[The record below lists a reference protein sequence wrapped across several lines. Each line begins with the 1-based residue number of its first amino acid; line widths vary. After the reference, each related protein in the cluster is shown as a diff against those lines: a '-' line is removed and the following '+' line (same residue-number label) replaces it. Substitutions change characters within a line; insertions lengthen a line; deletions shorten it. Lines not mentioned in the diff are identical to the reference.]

1 MTKIKKLLTATVSAS
16 ALLTSSFAYAQDSSG
31 GDDEIIVTGIRYSLK
46 QSLDVKRNAD
56 SMVEAITAVDIGKFP
71 DKNVAESL
79 QRITGVS
86 INREFGEGERISIR
100 GTDTNL
106 TRTMLNGHA
115 VASADWFIL
124 DQISASRSFNY
135 LMLPSEIVSSV
146 EVYKSPQA
154 DMDEGGVGGTVNV
167 KTARPLDGKDFSAA
181 GSVGMAYNALADK
194 AKPTASAAI
203 NWRNED
209 KTFGVN
215 IAGVYQNRDIRR
227 DGFEVLGYSNVADG
241 PNNNLP
247 VGGADVP
254 DLIGSA
260 LFQQN
265 RERIGLNATV
275 EFEPSDQL
283 NVVASG
289 FYSKMDANNSNVN
302 MLVAPSRGGGGTNFT
317 ANVVDGTALSGT
329 TTNTV
334 FQDTFFREA
343 ATDTLAV
350 DLDVT
355 YELNDRT
362 TWHANG
368 GYSKA
373 NGDTSRQIA
382 FEAQQN
388 DVEFN
393 YDLTSGVPEVS
404 FTSLNPTDPTDP
416 FYVNGVGWAAGT
428 ILNNADDEFYLFSDI
443 EHELEGTGPFKSVKA
458 GVKYTDHTR
467 DVRHRLVQRRSLFNW
482 GGGGFAGCDGSGGV
496 NIFDSDAART
506 AAGSHNCGVADIAGN
521 TPDNFLDDISEAG
534 SLDAY
539 VLADID
545 SLVALWDQLP
555 GTVWA
560 QPGDDFA
567 NATHD
572 WAPGSYDVNEK
583 TIGGFIMAKLEG
595 EGWRGNFGTRVV
607 QSDVT
612 AHHFDLGLA
621 AGDPGTETNN
631 FGNVPAFNG
640 YVARR
645 ENTTSYTDVLPS
657 ANFVFDVNDDML
669 VRLAA
674 ARTMTRPDF
683 NNLSSFQSLNTTS
696 FTGSNGGGVNLNPYR
711 ANQFDVSFEWYKDD
725 TTAFN
730 VGLFYKDLSTLVVQ
744 SSGIERIAT
753 TVGVDDNGTPADPTD
768 DFADL
773 SGGNCTFVSGTFPNE
788 LYDCDFSITRPRN
801 AAGATLQGIEVAAQK
816 SFDNGFGVLANYTYT
831 DAEQSDGLPMPGASK
846 HIANVSGFYEND
858 ALSARLSYT
867 VRSEFFLRLDRA
879 TPLFQDT
886 TSSLDAAVSYNLTD
900 NFSVSLDALNLLD
913 NKLTQFSNTKDRV
926 SAIYDNDRTFFVTLR
941 GTY

>member
-1 MTKIKKLLTATVSAS
+1 MKSIKSLLTATVSAS
-16 ALLTSSFAYAQDSSG
+16 AVLMSVNAYAQDNSEPV
-31 GDDEIIVTGIRYSLK
+31 DEIVVTGIKSSL
-46 QSLDVKRNAD
+46 QRSLEVKRNAD
-56 SMVEAITAVDIGKFP
+56 SMMEAITALDIGKFP

-79 QRITGVS
+79 QRVTGVS

-124 DQISASRSFNY
+124 DQVSASRSFNY

-146 EVYKSPQA
+146 EVFKSPQA
-154 DMDEGGVGGTVNV
+154 DMDEGGIGGTVNV

-181 GSVGMAYNALADK
+181 GSIGMSYNALADK

-215 IAGVYQNRDIRR
+215 VAAIYQNRDIRR
-227 DGFEVLGYSNVADG
+227 DGFEVLGYSNVAAHA
-241 PNNNLP
+241 NNNLP

-265 RERIGLNATV
+265 RERIGLNATAQ
-275 EFEPSDQL
+275 FAPTDQL

-302 MLVAPSRGGGGTNFT
+302 MLVAPSRGVDVVING
-317 ANVVDGTALSGT
+317 NVVNGTALSGT
-329 TTNTV
+329 ATNTV
-334 FQDTFFREA
+334 FQDTFVREA
-343 ATDTLAV
+343 ATDTLAF

-355 YELNDRT
+355 YALNDRT

-382 FEAQQN
+382 FEAQAN
-388 DVEFN
+388 NVEFT

-404 FTSLNPTDPTDP
+404 FTSLNPTDATDP
-416 FYVNGVGWAAGT
+416 FFVNGVGWAAGT
-428 ILNNADDEFYLFSDI
+428 ILNNEDDEFYLFSDI
-443 EHELEGTGPFKSVKA
+443 EHELEGTGVFKSVKA
-458 GVKYTDHTR
+458 GVKYTDHNRT
-467 DVRHRLVQRRSLFNW
+467 VRHRLVQRRSLFNW

-496 NIFDSDAART
+496 NIFDSAAART
-506 AAGSHNCGVADIAGN
+506 TAGSHNCGVADIAGN
-521 TPDNFLDDISEAG
+521 TPDNFLDDISESG
-534 SLDAY
+534 SLNAY
-539 VLADID
+539 VLADPD

-560 QPGDDFA
+560 QPGDSFS

-583 TIGGFIMAKLEG
+583 TLGGFIMANLEG
-595 EGWRGNFGTRVV
+595 EGWRGNFGTRIV
-607 QSDVT
+607 QSDIT
-612 AHHFDLGLA
+612 AHHFDLNLA

-645 ENTTSYTDVLPS
+645 ENTTKYTDILPS
-657 ANFVFDVNDDML
+657 ANFVFDVNEDML
-669 VRLAA
+669 IRLAA
-674 ARTMTRPDF
+674 ARTITRPDF

-696 FTGSNGGGVNLNPYR
+696 FTGSNGGGVELNPFR
-711 ANQFDVSFEWYKDD
+711 ANQFDVSFEWYKDANS
-725 TTAFN
+725 AFN

-744 SSGIERIAT
+744 SSGIERIPT
-753 TVGVDDNGTPADPTD
+753 TVGVDDNETPADPTD

-773 SGGNCTFVSGTFPNE
+773 SGGNCTKISGTFPNE
-788 LYDCDFSITRPRN
+788 LFDCDFSITRPRN
-801 AAGATLQGIEVAAQK
+801 AAGATLLGVELAAQK
-816 SFDNGFGVLANYTYT
+816 SFDNGFGFLANYTFT
-831 DAEQSDGLPMPGASK
+831 DAKQRDGLPMPGASK
-846 HIANVSGFYEND
+846 HIANVSGYYEND

-867 VRSEFFLRLDRA
+867 VRSSFFLKLDRA

-886 TSSLDAAVSYNLTD
+886 TSSLDAAVSYNITD
-900 NFSVSLDALNLLD
+900 NFSLSLDALNLLD